1 MSACIERRPKGAQEA
16 GLLTAYRFTFC
27 RISKSRPK
35 LAPSAWVS
43 SSSSCGSGTRSWLVG
58 RWGSAGRRA
67 PSAAAWWWTRSSW
80 IHPLALPAEV
90 WNRVY
95 ASFWSEC
102 ASGTT
107 GLRGGGGAAEEEE
120 EEAEEE
126 EEGAYNGLVTTVAK
140 SRSPPRLW
148 GAYRG
153 TSGPREA
160 WGILS
165 LYTECI

>member
-1 MSACIERRPKGAQEA
+1 MSACIERRPMGSAE
-16 GLLTAYRFTFC
+16 GLAFTAYRFTFC
-27 RISKSRPK
+27 RISKSRPE

-58 RWGSAGRRA
+58 RWGSDGRRA
-67 PSAAAWWWTRSSW
+67 PSAAAWWWTHLAW
-80 IHPLALPAEV
+80 IHLRAQPAEV
-90 WNRVY
+90 WNTVY

-107 GLRGGGGAAEEEE
+107 GHLEEG
-120 EEAEEE
+120 E
-126 EEGAYNGLVTTVAK
+126 EEGVYNGLVTTVAK

-153 TSGPREA
+153 VSYP
-160 WGILS
+160 
-165 LYTECI
+165 